1 MPLAPLIGCFVTM
14 VAMGLLISA
23 LGPLL
28 PVIRDE
34 FHVGPQAAG
43 FLVAANPLG
52 CIAGTLLSMVLSHR
66 FAARW
71 LLAGT
76 AVTLALGLLVAAL
89 APAWWL
95 LFASFVVMG
104 MGYGAATNLVN
115 GVVAVAYGARA
126 AGILNL
132 SNGVFGIG
140 AVVGPFVV
148 SLVGGSRLAYLP
160 YVLVALLAGA
170 LMVRLPSS
178 YGTAPAGAASP
189 EPIAEP
195 LDGRTPDAR
204 VGAMRASGAR
214 MGAMRAY
221 GRLATIAAMLGAYVA
236 TEVSASSFATTHV
249 LATGV
254 TVEVAV
260 RATAMFYI
268 GLAAGRL
275 LVSPIATRVGAGR
288 LMLVCAATAAGCLV
302 LAWAAPFDGLTYV
315 LVGAAMGPVFPTVLA
330 WVSSQRLGRN
340 ALPVVL
346 TAANIGGLILPPVIG
361 TVIAAV
367 GAAAAPLPM
376 AASVGL
382 CAVLVALLL
391 FVRTRPASPR

>member
-204 VGAMRASGAR
+204 VGAMRA
-214 MGAMRAY
+214 Y

-275 LVSPIATRVGAGR
+275 LVSAIATRVGAGR

-302 LAWAAPFDGLTYV
+302 LAWAVPFDGLTYV

-391 FVRTRPASPR
+391 FVRPRPASPR

>member
-1 MPLAPLIGCFVTM
+1 MPPAPLVGCFATM

-28 PVIRDE
+28 PVIRGE
-34 FHVGPQAAG
+34 FQIGPQLAG
-43 FLVAANPLG
+43 FLVAGNPLG
-52 CIAGTLLSMVLSHR
+52 CIAGTLLSMLLSHR
-66 FAARW
+66 IAARW
-71 LLAGT
+71 LLVGT
-76 AVTLALGLLVAAL
+76 GLTLALGLLGAAL

-95 LFASFVVMG
+95 LFAAFVVMG
-104 MGYGAATNLVN
+104 IGYGAGTNLVN
-115 GVVAVAYGARA
+115 GVVAVAYGSRA
-126 AGILNL
+126 AGVLNL
-132 SNGVFGIG
+132 MNGVFGVG

-160 YVLVALLAGA
+160 YVLVALLAA
-170 LMVRLPSS
+170 VLMWRLPSS
-178 YGTAPAGAASP
+178 YATAASP
-189 EPIAEP
+189 EP
-195 LDGRTPDAR
+195 DAR
-204 VGAMRASGAR
+204 RVAPRPAW
-214 MGAMRAY
+214 
-221 GRLATIAAMLGAYVA
+221 GRLAATAAMLGAYTA

-254 TVEVAV
+254 SVDAAV

-275 LVSPIATRVGAGR
+275 LVSPVASRIGSGR
-288 LMLVCAATAAGCLV
+288 LMLICAALASGCLV
-302 LAWAAPFDGLTYV
+302 LAWVAPLGGLTYV

-330 WVSSQRLGRN
+330 WVSEQAFGRN

-346 TAANIGGLILPPVIG
+346 TAANVGGLILPPLIG

-376 AASVGL
+376 AVSVGL
-382 CAVLVALLL
+382 SAVLIAVVTSARGRVAN
-391 FVRTRPASPR
+391 T